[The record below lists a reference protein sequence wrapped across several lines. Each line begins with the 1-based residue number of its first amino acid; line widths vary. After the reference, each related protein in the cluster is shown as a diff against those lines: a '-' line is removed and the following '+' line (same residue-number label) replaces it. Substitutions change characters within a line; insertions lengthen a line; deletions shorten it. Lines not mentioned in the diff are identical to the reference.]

1 VMIFVRYLQSIVRRL
16 ANAYLERHQKPQT
29 DSSVDLEALIR
40 RYMSIAQ
47 CSINARD
54 GYIEHLKDIGE
65 LPLDKMVIDS
75 SRESVYRL
83 TSLLSFGLRPYASL
97 IQITKVSQNLTVLFK
112 SGERE
117 ETINIDHPSDGLFH
131 ERFQALQENIDKL
144 NFWSMKSDMTDQTKL
159 YLDGMTYV
167 IEVSHQDQYGWSS
180 CHCPGKEGD
189 FRKLCQL
196 FLDLPCYVG
205 SILESDVMQV
215 NASWAADMTF
225 VQPPKTQEEI
235 DQEIETELQALKSK
249 LID

>member
-1 VMIFVRYLQSIVRRL
+1 MMNFFRYLQSRL
-16 ANAYLERHQKPQT
+16 RAFIYSRLQQNEERLT
-29 DSSVDLEALIR
+29 GEEIEARIR
-40 RYMSIAQ
+40 HYMSIAQ

-54 GYIEHLKDIGE
+54 GYIEDLKDIGE

-83 TSLLSFGLRPYASL
+83 TRLPLLRVRPIASL
-97 IQITKVSQNLTVLFK
+97 IQITKVSQDLTVVLK

-117 ETINIDHPSDGLFH
+117 ETINIYPSDDLFH
-131 ERFQALQENIDKL
+131 ERFQSLQENIDKL
-144 NFWSMKSDMTDQTKL
+144 NFWSMKSDMTDRTKL
-159 YLDGMTYV
+159 YLDGTTYV

-180 CHCPGKEGD
+180 CHCPDYEGD

-205 SILESDVMQV
+205 STLECEVMAV
-215 NASWAADMTF
+215 NASWAADRMP

-235 DQEIETELQALKSK
+235 DQEIDAELQALKSK